1 MPSNQK
7 VIKERCLEMK
17 KIISFSIVKGGS
29 GKTTTAVNLAA
40 YLGMIGKKVL
50 LVDFDPQGNAT
61 INFGIDPD
69 SLTKTIYTAMTG
81 QSSVL
86 DSIIQTKY
94 NVDLIPANDDLSE
107 FDLMVIQNINK
118 IDNPMKLLKETISHL
133 DYDYILIDTPP
144 SKGIL
149 TINALTASTDVII
162 PMQCEYLATK
172 GVNKAID
179 MIKKTKQAYNPNLNL
194 LGIIATMF
202 NNRTNLS
209 SIVLQEARKFF
220 LENDVTVFD
229 TVINRSIK
237 IAESPMVGIPAI
249 FHTEYAESYIELG
262 KEIFE

>member
-1 MPSNQK
+1 
-7 VIKERCLEMK
+7 MK
-17 KIISFSIVKGGS
+17 RIISFSIVKGGS

-69 SLTKTIYTAMTG
+69 SIIKTVYTALIG
-81 QSSVL
+81 KSSVL
-86 DSIIQTKY
+86 DSIIPTKY
-94 NVDLIPANDDLSE
+94 NVDILPANDDLSE
-107 FDLMVIQNINK
+107 FDLMVIQNISK
-118 IDNPMKLLKETISHL
+118 IDNPMTLLREAISHL
-133 DYDYILIDTPP
+133 AYDYILVDTPP

-179 MIKKTKQAYNPNLNL
+179 MINKTKQAYNPNLNL
-194 LGIIATMF
+194 LGIVATMF

-220 LENDVTVFD
+220 LLNNVTVFD

-237 IAESPMVGIPAI
+237 IAESPMSGIPAI
-249 FHTEYAESYIELG
+249 LYTEYAESYIELA
-262 KEIFE
+262 KEIFQHE

>member
-1 MPSNQK
+1 
-7 VIKERCLEMK
+7 MK
-17 KIISFSIVKGGS
+17 KIISFSIIKGGS

-40 YLGMIGKKVL
+40 YLGMTGKKVL

-69 SLTKTIYTAMTG
+69 SLKKTVYTVLTG
-81 QSSVL
+81 QSAIS
-86 DSIIQTKY
+86 DSIIETKY
-94 NVDLIPANDDLSE
+94 NVDLLPANDDLSE
-107 FDLMVIQNINK
+107 FDLMVIQNIGE
-118 IDNPMKLLKETISHL
+118 ISNPMLLLKEAIQDL

-172 GVNKAID
+172 GVNKVID
-179 MIKKTKQAYNPNLNL
+179 TINKTRQVYNPSLNL
-194 LGIIATMF
+194 LGIAATMF

-209 SIVLQEARKFF
+209 SIVLQEARRFF
-220 LENDVTVFD
+220 LQHNVTVFD

-237 IAESPMVGIPAI
+237 IAEAPMSGMPAI
-249 FHTEYAESYIELG
+249 LYTDYAESYIELG
-262 KEIFE
+262 KEIFL